1 MQDALYLLDGYSL
14 VYRSYFAFIRRPMF
28 NPKGKNSSAIFGFFR
43 SLLLLFGDR
52 KPTHFAV
59 ALDSTTPTFRHEK
72 YPPYKA
78 TRAKTPEDL
87 RDEIPVIE
95 EILKNNKTTLINI
108 AKALLERE
116 ILDSNE
122 IKILLDGKKLPKN
135 NSAAQKQKKPK
146 TKPSKTSKGEKR
158 TAKPA
163 TAKA

>member
-14 VYRSYFAFIRRPMF
+14 IYRSYFAFIRRPMF

-43 SLLLLFGDR
+43 SLLLLLGDR

-78 TRAKTPEDL
+78 TREKTPQDL

-95 EILKNNKTTLINI
+95 EILKAFGVPMIRVNGYEADDVMATL
-108 AKALLERE
+108 ALQSKAEGRACYIITSDKDLLQ
-116 ILDSNE
+116 LV
-122 IKILLDGKKLPKN
+122 DG
-135 NSAAQKQKKPK
+135 
-146 TKPSKTSKGEKR
+146 
-158 TAKPA
+158 
-163 TAKA
+163 